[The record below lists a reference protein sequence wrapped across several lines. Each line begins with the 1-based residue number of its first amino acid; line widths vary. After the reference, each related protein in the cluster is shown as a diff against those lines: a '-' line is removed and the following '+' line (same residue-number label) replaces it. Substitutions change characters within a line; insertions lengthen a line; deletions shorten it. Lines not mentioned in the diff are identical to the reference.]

1 MAVKIT
7 DTKNQKIVTKKINY
21 NLKNLNK
28 EYKIYIKLASFSSKK
43 NAEIMKKKVSYIDKV
58 KIYKI
63 YKSNKTLYQ
72 VKAGPFL
79 SVEKVDQLHSLLLQK
94 GMQGAKIIIE

>member
-1 MAVKIT
+1 
-7 DTKNQKIVTKKINY
+7 
-21 NLKNLNK
+21 
-28 EYKIYIKLASFSSKK
+28 
-43 NAEIMKKKVSYIDKV
+43 MKKKVSYIDKV

-63 YKSNKTLYQ
+63 YKMNRTLYQ

>member
-1 MAVKIT
+1 
-7 DTKNQKIVTKKINY
+7 
-21 NLKNLNK
+21 
-28 EYKIYIKLASFSSKK
+28 
-43 NAEIMKKKVSYIDKV
+43 MKKKVSYIDKV

-63 YKSNKTLYQ
+63 YKMNRTLYQ

-79 SVEKVDQLHSLLLQK
+79 NVEKVDQLHSLLLQK

>member
-1 MAVKIT
+1 
-7 DTKNQKIVTKKINY
+7 
-21 NLKNLNK
+21 
-28 EYKIYIKLASFSSKK
+28 
-43 NAEIMKKKVSYIDKV
+43 MKKKVSYIDNV

-63 YKSNKTLYQ
+63 YKMNRTLYQ
-72 VKAGPFL
+72 VKAGPFS

>member
-1 MAVKIT
+1 
-7 DTKNQKIVTKKINY
+7 
-21 NLKNLNK
+21 
-28 EYKIYIKLASFSSKK
+28 
-43 NAEIMKKKVSYIDKV
+43 MKKKVSYIDKV

-63 YKSNKTLYQ
+63 YKLNKTLYQ

-79 SVEKVDQLHSLLLQK
+79 SVEKVDQLHSLLLKK

>member
-1 MAVKIT
+1 M
-7 DTKNQKIVTKKINY
+7 
-21 NLKNLNK
+21 
-28 EYKIYIKLASFSSKK
+28 ASFSSNK

-63 YKSNKTLYQ
+63 FKVNKVLFQ
-72 VKAGPFL
+72 VKAGPF
-79 SVEKVDQLHSLLLQK
+79 SNVEKVDELYSLLLKK

>member
-1 MAVKIT
+1 M
-7 DTKNQKIVTKKINY
+7 
-21 NLKNLNK
+21 LKFL
-28 EYKIYIKLASFSSKK
+28 LTTLG
-43 NAEIMKKKVSYIDKV
+43 
-58 KIYKI
+58 KIYKL
-63 YKSNKTLYQ
+63 NKTLYQ